1 MSDAGQ
7 LHPAQLD
14 EAALLAQCEVQRTRR
29 SGPGGQ
35 HRNKVESA
43 IVLTH
48 IPTGVEAEASE
59 RRSQHENR
67 QVALRRLRVQ
77 LAVRVRPAASDDS
90 VAPSVLWR
98 SRCAGG
104 RIVCSVEHDDFPAL
118 LAEALD
124 ALARAKWE
132 PRAAAEALG
141 CTASQLVR
149 FIRLEPAAFTEL
161 NRRRAE
167 LGLHPLH

>member
-1 MSDAGQ
+1 MSAPDPSQ
-7 LHPAQLD
+7 HPAQLD

-48 IPTGVEAEASE
+48 LPTGVISEASE

-67 QVALRRLRVQ
+67 QVAIRRLRVL
-77 LAVRVRPAASDDS
+77 LAVCVRQTPS
-90 VAPSVLWR
+90 VATTPSELWQ
-98 SRCAGG
+98 SRCARG

-124 ALARAKWE
+124 ALAYAGWE
-132 PRAAAEALG
+132 PREASERLG
-141 CTASQLVR
+141 CTSSQLVR
-149 FIRLEPAAFTEL
+149 FVKLEPAAFTEL
-161 NRRRAE
+161 NRQRSE

>member
-1 MSDAGQ
+1 MSHADPV
-7 LHPAQLD
+7 HPAQID
-14 EAALLAQCEVQRTRR
+14 EAALLGQCEVQRTRR

-48 IPTGVEAEASE
+48 IPTGVEVEASE

-77 LAVRVRPAASDDS
+77 LAVRIRQAVSDEP
-90 VAPSVLWR
+90 VTPTALWQ
-98 SRCAGG
+98 SRCSGG
-104 RIVCSVEHDDFPAL
+104 RIVCSLEHEDFPAL

-124 ALARAKWE
+124 ALARANWE
-132 PRAAAEALG
+132 PRAAAEVLG

>member
-1 MSDAGQ
+1 MSNADAV
-7 LHPAQLD
+7 HPAQLD
-14 EAALLAQCEVQRTRR
+14 EATLLAQCEVQRTRR

-35 HRNKVESA
+35 HRNKTESA

-48 IPTGVEAEASE
+48 IPTGVDAEASE

-77 LAVRVRPAASDDS
+77 LAVRVRRLPSDEP
-90 VAPSVLWR
+90 VAPSPLWQ
-98 SRCAGG
+98 SRCTRG

-124 ALARAKWE
+124 AVEHANWE
-132 PRAAAEALG
+132 PRPAAESLG
-141 CTASQLVR
+141 CTATQLVR

>member
-1 MSDAGQ
+1 MSNAGGM
-7 LHPAQLD
+7 HPAQLD

-48 IPTGVEAEASE
+48 LPTGVDAEASE

-77 LAVRVRPAASDDS
+77 LAVRIRQAASDQP
-90 VAPSVLWR
+90 VAPTALWQ
-98 SRCAGG
+98 SRCVRG
-104 RIVCSVEHDDFPAL
+104 RIICSVEHDDFPAL

-124 ALARAKWE
+124 AVARAGWE
-132 PRAAAEALG
+132 PRTAAEALG

-149 FIRLEPAAFTEL
+149 FFRIEPAAFTEL

>member
-1 MSDAGQ
+1 MSNAGTV
-7 LHPAQLD
+7 HPAQLD

-43 IVLTH
+43 VVLTH
-48 IPTGVEAEASE
+48 VPTGVEVEASE

-77 LAVRVRPAASDDS
+77 LAVRIRR
-90 VAPSVLWR
+90 APSDEPLGPSALWK
-98 SRCAGG
+98 SRCARG
-104 RIVCSVEHDDFPAL
+104 RIVCSVEHIDFPAL

-124 ALARAKWE
+124 AVAHAKWE
-132 PRAAAEALG
+132 PRAAAESLG

-149 FIRLEPAAFTEL
+149 FIHLEPAAFTEL

>member
-1 MSDAGQ
+1 MSDAAPV
-7 LHPAQLD
+7 HPAQLD
-14 EAALLAQCEVQRTRR
+14 EAALLAQCGVQRTRR

-67 QVALRRLRVQ
+67 QAALRRLRVQ
-77 LAVRVRPAASDDS
+77 LAVRVRQAGGDEPAA
-90 VAPSVLWR
+90 PTELWQ
-98 SRCAGG
+98 SRCARR

-124 ALARAKWE
+124 AVARGGWE
-132 PRAAAEALG
+132 PRSAAEALG

-167 LGLHPLH
+167 LGLHPLY